1 MKMKRAR
8 VTMTDAEMNRRCNT
22 YRIPYRIRAA
32 RERAARARQVKMY
45 YRCIGAALFLA
56 ASIFFAVPAACAH
69 LSASTGT
76 PVHAYKY
83 YRSVVV
89 KSADD
94 VQKLADEYADPA
106 YYRNTAEYIDEVN
119 SINHLKAYSKT
130 SDRTVMP
137 GDRLVVPYYSA
148 EFR

>member
-1 MKMKRAR
+1 M
-8 VTMTDAEMNRRCNT
+8 
-22 YRIPYRIRAA
+22 
-32 RERAARARQVKMY
+32 
-45 YRCIGAALFLA
+45 
-56 ASIFFAVPAACAH
+56 
-69 LSASTGT
+69 
-76 PVHAYKY
+76 
-83 YRSVVV
+83 